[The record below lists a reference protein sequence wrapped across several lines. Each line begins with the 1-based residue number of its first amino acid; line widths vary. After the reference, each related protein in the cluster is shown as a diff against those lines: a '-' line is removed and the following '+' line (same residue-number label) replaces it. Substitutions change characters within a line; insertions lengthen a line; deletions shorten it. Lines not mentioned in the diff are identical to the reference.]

1 MLYYWMLFHDA
12 NQQKHTGL
20 YLSCIQCDSCRE
32 GGVIPMHSIGIN
44 EGKSRVG
51 GATDE
56 SSFTLI
62 MTAKTICYSDRLYV

>member
-1 MLYYWMLFHDA
+1 MLFLA
-12 NQQKHTGL
+12 LTSRNKHTFPVSNAVSVGKEA
-20 YLSCIQCDSCRE
+20 SFT
-32 GGVIPMHSIGIN
+32 PMHSVGIN

-62 MTAKTICYSDRLYV
+62 MTAETICYSDRLYV